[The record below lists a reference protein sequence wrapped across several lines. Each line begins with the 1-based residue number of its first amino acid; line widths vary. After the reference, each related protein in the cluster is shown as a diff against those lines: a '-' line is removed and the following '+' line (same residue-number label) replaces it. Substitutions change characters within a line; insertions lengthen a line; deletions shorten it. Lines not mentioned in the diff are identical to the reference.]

1 MIKYFYVKFLNLMKK
16 NIFNGNYSLI
26 INKDNIE
33 INVYKRKKLENY
45 FFVT

>member
-1 MIKYFYVKFLNLMKK
+1 MWNFQSYEK

-33 INVYKRKKLENY
+33 INVYKRIKLENY
-45 FFVT
+45 FFVTYKFI